1 MGFKYFYVFL
11 IFFSFLKEVNV
22 IAQGSVSQSFLS
34 VEHFKGFKYEKE
46 DQ

>member
-22 IAQGSVSQSFLS
+22 IAEDSGSQTFLS
-34 VEHFKGFKYEKE
+34 AEHFKGYKYEKE